1 MAGGESVRHRCE
13 HSFVQTVRDQ
23 VLALLAEGGSVA
35 EVALELGIAPN
46 TVRYHRSRPEA
57 ATAARPSPAPAAA
70 VREVGT
76 RAAVERLLRD
86 GLPRAEIARRL
97 GIGKATVSYH
107 ARRLGHTVD
116 RRCARRYDWAAVR
129 RYYEAGHSVD
139 QCIAVFGFS
148 RYTWHAAVRRGDV
161 VPRPAALAPADLF
174 AARTPRSRANLK
186 RRLLADGLKAAHCER
201 CGIADW
207 LGEPLALCL
216 HHLNGDR
223 HDNRLENLRLLCPNC
238 HSQTEN
244 FSGRNRRAAA

>member
-1 MAGGESVRHRCE
+1 MAGGESVRRKRE
-13 HSFVQTVRDQ
+13 HVFVQTVHDH
-23 VLALLAEGGSVA
+23 VLALLAAGRSVA

-139 QCIAVFGFS
+139 QCVAVFGFS
-148 RYTWHAAVRRGDV
+148 RHTWHAAVRRGDV

-174 AARTPRSRANLK
+174 AARTPRSTRPGPNGSPSS
-186 RRLLADGLKAAHCER
+186 RSR
-201 CGIADW
+201 CWKW
-207 LGEPLALCL
+207 LIIMIP
-216 HHLNGDR
+216 
-223 HDNRLENLRLLCPNC
+223 
-238 HSQTEN
+238 
-244 FSGRNRRAAA
+244 FRAAMPITVKKPISAPSEMTPMPA